1 MDIYSGGILISIL
14 VYIGVGNY
22 AGRRVKDLDD
32 YFVAGRRAPTLMIV
46 GTLVAS
52 YLSTNTFMAETGMAY
67 SNWAGPWILFPPMAA
82 MGYIY
87 GSLYFGRY
95 LRRSRTL
102 TVAEFFGRRFDS
114 PGVRAVAGVSIVLGL
129 GCYLLAVTQG
139 AAILLS
145 QISPMSYTQSLLI
158 AWASYTLFTLYSG
171 SRGVVI
177 TDTLMFLLFSSVS
190 FLALYYLIDLNGGW
204 VNALTELMALEDKPN
219 LMAWY
224 GRVGPG
230 MDWETPSD
238 LIIWSIIIG
247 VAWSLVVAI
256 SPWQSSRYLMAKN
269 EHVVIRS
276 GCIAAVALV
285 SIAVTLSIAASTVNL
300 SKSDITPQEQSIIW
314 ASLNIL
320 PPLLGAL
327 LLAGIMSAAL
337 SSASTFMSL
346 VGFSVSNDIL
356 PSTKL
361 IDVESSRWS
370 LLGFSRLTMLVV
382 GAIVLVIALFIEPN
396 IFWLTYFAGTVFA
409 SSWGPVAFMSIW
421 SDRITASA
429 AFWGMIS
436 GFVGNVIPKLLDTL
450 GVIDLP
456 TILDPFVIGAS
467 VSLLVISTVS
477 RYTRVSDVQRE
488 YRLSLHVVPEEECA
502 AKPTRITR
510 WASLLLGAY
519 GLLVATLLVNFYIK
533 PYQAIVGT
541 LQDDQ
546 TVNWFTGEALHALGW
561 LVLLVSFSALA
572 YWAIGRSYKVKVA
585 EGGVSSSVGE
595 AGEEPSS

>member
-1 MDIYSGGILISIL
+1 
-14 VYIGVGNY
+14 
-22 AGRRVKDLDD
+22 
-32 YFVAGRRAPTLMIV
+32 
-46 GTLVAS
+46 
-52 YLSTNTFMAETGMAY
+52 
-67 SNWAGPWILFPPMAA
+67 
-82 MGYIY
+82 
-87 GSLYFGRY
+87 
-95 LRRSRTL
+95 
-102 TVAEFFGRRFDS
+102 
-114 PGVRAVAGVSIVLGL
+114 VAGVSIVLGL

-467 VSLLVISTVS
+467 VSLVVISTVS
-477 RYTRVSDVQRE
+477 RYTRVSDEQRE

-519 GLLVATLLVNFYIK
+519 GVLVATLLVNFYIK

-561 LVLLVSFSALA
+561 LVMLVSFSALA
-572 YWAIGRSYKVKVA
+572 YWAIGRSYNVKVA

-595 AGEEPSS
+595 ASEEL

>member
-1 MDIYSGGILISIL
+1 M
-14 VYIGVGNY
+14 
-22 AGRRVKDLDD
+22 
-32 YFVAGRRAPTLMIV
+32 
-46 GTLVAS
+46 
-52 YLSTNTFMAETGMAY
+52 
-67 SNWAGPWILFPPMAA
+67 
-82 MGYIY
+82 
-87 GSLYFGRY
+87 
-95 LRRSRTL
+95 
-102 TVAEFFGRRFDS
+102 
-114 PGVRAVAGVSIVLGL
+114 
-129 GCYLLAVTQG
+129 
-139 AAILLS
+139 
-145 QISPMSYTQSLLI
+145 
-158 AWASYTLFTLYSG
+158 
-171 SRGVVI
+171 
-177 TDTLMFLLFSSVS
+177 
-190 FLALYYLIDLNGGW
+190 
-204 VNALTELMALEDKPN
+204 
-219 LMAWY
+219 
-224 GRVGPG
+224 
-230 MDWETPSD
+230 
-238 LIIWSIIIG
+238 
-247 VAWSLVVAI
+247 
-256 SPWQSSRYLMAKN
+256 
-269 EHVVIRS
+269 
-276 GCIAAVALV
+276 
-285 SIAVTLSIAASTVNL
+285 NL
-300 SKSDITPQEQSIIW
+300 SKTDITPQEQSIIW

-467 VSLLVISTVS
+467 VSLVVISTVS
-477 RYTRVSDVQRE
+477 RYTRVSDEQRE

-533 PYQAIVGT
+533 PYQAIAGT

-572 YWAIGRSYKVKVA
+572 YWAIGRSYNIKVA

-595 AGEEPSS
+595 ASEELSS

>member
-14 VYIGVGNY
+14 VYIAIGNY

-276 GCIAAVALV
+276 GCIAAIALV

-361 IDVESSRWS
+361 VDVESSRWS

-467 VSLLVISTVS
+467 VSLLVITTVS

-572 YWAIGRSYKVKVA
+572 YWAIGRSYNVKVA
-585 EGGVSSSVGE
+585 QRGVSSSVGE
-595 AGEEPSS
+595 ASEEL

>member
-114 PGVRAVAGVSIVLGL
+114 ARVRAVAGVSIVLGL

-276 GCIAAVALV
+276 GCIAAIALV

-467 VSLLVISTVS
+467 VSLVVISTVS
-477 RYTRVSDVQRE
+477 RYTRVSDEQRE

-572 YWAIGRSYKVKVA
+572 YWAIGRSYNVKVA
-585 EGGVSSSVGE
+585 AGGVSSSVGE
-595 AGEEPSS
+595 AR

>member
-1 MDIYSGGILISIL
+1 MDVYSVGILVSI
-14 VYIGVGNY
+14 VIYIGVGNY

-32 YFVAGRRAPTLMIV
+32 YFVAGRRAPTVLIV

-67 SNWAGPWILFPPMAA
+67 SNWAGPWILFPPITA

-102 TVAEFFGRRFDS
+102 TVSEFFGRRFDS
-114 PGVRAVAGVSIVLGL
+114 PRVRSVAGVSIVLGL

-145 QISPMSYTQSLLI
+145 QISPLSYTQSLLI

-177 TDTLMFLLFSSVS
+177 TDTLMFLLFTSVS
-190 FLALYYLIDLNGGW
+190 FLALYYLINLNGGW
-204 VNALTELMALEDKPN
+204 LNTLTELTTLEDKPD

-224 GRVGPG
+224 GMAGPG
-230 MDWETPSD
+230 MDWETPTD
-238 LIIWSIIIG
+238 LIIWSTIIG

-300 SKSDITPQEQSIIW
+300 SKLDITPQEQSIIW
-314 ASLNIL
+314 AALNIL
-320 PPLLGAL
+320 PPLLGAS

-337 SSASTFMSL
+337 SSASTFLSL

-356 PSTKL
+356 PSTRL
-361 IDVESSRWS
+361 VSAESSRLS

-382 GAIVLVIALFIEPN
+382 GTIVLMISLFIEPN

-450 GVIDLP
+450 GLIDLP
-456 TILDPFVIGAS
+456 TVLDPFVIGAT
-467 VSLLVISTVS
+467 VSLVVISTVS
-477 RYTRVSDVQRE
+477 RFTRVSDEQRA
-488 YRLSLHVVPEEECA
+488 YRLSLHVVPVEECA
-502 AKPTRITR
+502 AKPTRQTQ
-510 WASLLLGAY
+510 WAALLLAAY
-519 GLLVATLLVNFYIK
+519 GLVVATLLINFYIK
-533 PYQAIVGT
+533 PYQSIVGT
-541 LQDDQ
+541 LLEDQ

-561 LVLLVSFSALA
+561 LVVLVSFSALA
-572 YWAIGRSYKVKVA
+572 YRAIGRSYKVA
-585 EGGVSSSVGE
+585 ENRVTSSVGE
-595 AGEEPSS
+595 GNEELSS

>member
-1 MDIYSGGILISIL
+1 MDIYTVSILLSIL
-14 VYIGVGNY
+14 VYIAVGNY

-32 YFVAGRRAPTLMIV
+32 YFVAGRRAPTVMIV

-87 GSLYFGRY
+87 GSLFFGRY

-102 TVAEFFGRRFDS
+102 TVSEFFGRRFTS
-114 PGVRAVAGVSIVLGL
+114 PGVRSVAGISIVLGL

-145 QISPMSYTQSLLI
+145 QISPLSYTQSLLV
-158 AWASYTLFTLYSG
+158 AWASYTMFTLYSG

-204 VNALTELMALEDKPN
+204 VNALGELMALEEKPD
-219 LMAWY
+219 LMAWH
-224 GRVGPG
+224 GMAGPG
-230 MDWETPSD
+230 MEWETPTD

-247 VAWSLVVAI
+247 IAWSLVVAI

-285 SIAVTLSIAASTVNL
+285 SIAVSLSLVASTVNL
-300 SKSDITPQEQSIIW
+300 SKTDITPQEQSIIW

-356 PSTKL
+356 PATKL
-361 IDVESSRWS
+361 IDVASSRFS

-382 GAIVLVIALFIEPN
+382 GAIVLTISLFIEPN

-409 SSWGPVAFMSIW
+409 SSWGPVAFMSVW

-456 TILDPFVIGAS
+456 TILDPFVIGATI
-467 VSLLVISTVS
+467 SLVVITTVS
-477 RYTRVSDVQRE
+477 RYTRVSDEQRE
-488 YRLSLHVVPEEECA
+488 YRLSLHVVPEEECVAKLTRHTQWA
-502 AKPTRITR
+502 A
-510 WASLLLGAY
+510 LLLCAY
-519 GLLVATLLVNFYIK
+519 GLFVAFLLVNFYIK
-533 PYQAIVGT
+533 PYQSIRGT
-541 LQDDQ
+541 LLDDQ
-546 TVNWFTGEALHALGW
+546 SVNWFTGEALHAVAW
-561 LVLLVSFSALA
+561 VVMLVSFGALA
-572 YWAIGRSYKVKVA
+572 YWAIGRSYKVA
-585 EGGVSSSVGE
+585 RSTVSSSGSE
-595 AGEEPSS
+595 LSRGSE

>member
-1 MDIYSGGILISIL
+1 MDVYSVGILVSI
-14 VYIGVGNY
+14 VIYIGVGNY

-32 YFVAGRRAPTLMIV
+32 YFVAGRRAPTVMIV

-67 SNWAGPWILFPPMAA
+67 SNWAGPWILFPPITA

-102 TVAEFFGRRFDS
+102 TVSEFFGRRFDS
-114 PGVRAVAGVSIVLGL
+114 PRVRSVAGVSIVLGL

-177 TDTLMFLLFSSVS
+177 TDTLMFLLFTSVS
-190 FLALYYLIDLNGGW
+190 FLALYYLINLNGGW
-204 VNALTELMALEDKPN
+204 LNALTELTTLEDKPD

-224 GRVGPG
+224 GMAGPG
-230 MDWETPSD
+230 MDWETPTD
-238 LIIWSIIIG
+238 LIIWSTIIG

-314 ASLNIL
+314 AALNIL

-337 SSASTFMSL
+337 SSASTFLSL

-361 IDVESSRWS
+361 VSAESSRLS

-382 GAIVLVIALFIEPN
+382 GAIVLMISLFIEPN

-450 GVIDLP
+450 GLIDLP
-456 TILDPFVIGAS
+456 TVI
-467 VSLLVISTVS
+467 
-477 RYTRVSDVQRE
+477 R
-488 YRLSLHVVPEEECA
+488 
-502 AKPTRITR
+502 
-510 WASLLLGAY
+510 
-519 GLLVATLLVNFYIK
+519 
-533 PYQAIVGT
+533 
-541 LQDDQ
+541 
-546 TVNWFTGEALHALGW
+546 
-561 LVLLVSFSALA
+561 
-572 YWAIGRSYKVKVA
+572 
-585 EGGVSSSVGE
+585 
-595 AGEEPSS
+595 

>member
-1 MDIYSGGILISIL
+1 MDVYSVGILISI
-14 VYIGVGNY
+14 VIYIGVGNY
-22 AGRRVKDLDD
+22 AGSRVKDLDD
-32 YFVAGRRAPTLMIV
+32 YFVAGRRAPTVMIV

-67 SNWAGPWILFPPMAA
+67 SNWAGPWILFPPITA

-102 TVAEFFGRRFDS
+102 TVSEFFGRRFDS
-114 PGVRAVAGVSIVLGL
+114 PRVRSVAGVSIVLGL

-177 TDTLMFLLFSSVS
+177 TDTLMFLLFTSVS
-190 FLALYYLIDLNGGW
+190 FLALYYLINLNGCW
-204 VNALTELMALEDKPN
+204 LNALTELTTLEDKPD

-224 GRVGPG
+224 GMAGPG
-230 MDWETPSD
+230 MDWETPTD
-238 LIIWSIIIG
+238 LIIWSTIIG

-300 SKSDITPQEQSIIW
+300 SKLDITPQEQSIIW
-314 ASLNIL
+314 AALNIL

-337 SSASTFMSL
+337 SSASTFLSL

-361 IDVESSRWS
+361 VSAESSRLS

-382 GAIVLVIALFIEPN
+382 GAIVLMISLFIEPN

-450 GVIDLP
+450 GLIDLP
-456 TILDPFVIGAS
+456 TVLDPFVIGAT
-467 VSLLVISTVS
+467 VSLVVISTVS
-477 RYTRVSDVQRE
+477 RFTRVSDEQRE
-488 YRLSLHVVPEEECA
+488 YRLSLHVVPVEECA
-502 AKPTRITR
+502 AKPTRQTQ
-510 WASLLLGAY
+510 WAALLLAAY
-519 GLLVATLLVNFYIK
+519 GLVVATLLVNFYIK
-533 PYQAIVGT
+533 PYQSIVGT
-541 LQDDQ
+541 LLDDQ

-561 LVLLVSFSALA
+561 LVVLVSFSALA
-572 YWAIGRSYKVKVA
+572 YRAIGRSYKVTENRA
-585 EGGVSSSVGE
+585 TSSVGE
-595 AGEEPSS
+595 GNEELSS

>member
-1 MDIYSGGILISIL
+1 MDIYSISIL
-14 VYIGVGNY
+14 VSIMVYIAVGNY
-22 AGRRVKDLDD
+22 AGRRVKHLED
-32 YFVAGRRAPTLMIV
+32 YFVAGRQAPTIMIV

-67 SNWAGPWILFPPMAA
+67 SNWAGPWILFPPLAA

-87 GSLYFGRY
+87 GSLFFGRY
-95 LRRSRTL
+95 LRRSSTL
-102 TVAEFFGRRFDS
+102 TVSEFFGKRFDS
-114 PGVRAVAGVSIVLGL
+114 PRVRAVAGVSIVLGL

-145 QISPMSYTQSLLI
+145 QISPLSYTQSLLI

-190 FLALYYLIDLNGGW
+190 FLALYYLIDFNGGW
-204 VNALTELMALEDKPN
+204 LNALTELVTLEEKPD

-247 VAWSLVVAI
+247 IAWSLVVAI

-285 SIAVTLSIAASTVNL
+285 SIAVSLSLVASTVNL
-300 SKSDITPQEQSIIW
+300 SKTDIMPQEQSIIW
-314 ASLNIL
+314 AALNIL

-337 SSASTFMSL
+337 SSASTFLSL

-361 IDVESSRWS
+361 ISAESSGLS
-370 LLGFSRLTMLVV
+370 LLGFSRVTMLVV
-382 GAIVLVIALFIEPN
+382 GAIVLVISLFIEPN

-450 GVIDLP
+450 GLIDLP
-456 TILDPFVIGAS
+456 TILDPFVIGAV
-467 VSLLVISTVS
+467 VSLVVISTLS
-477 RYTRVSDVQRE
+477 RVTRVTDEQRK

-502 AKPTRITR
+502 AKLTRHTQ
-510 WASLLLGAY
+510 WAALLLGAY
-519 GLLVATLLVNFYIK
+519 GLVVTTLLVNFYIK
-533 PYQAIVGT
+533 PYQSIVGT
-541 LQDDQ
+541 LLDDQ
-546 TVNWFTGEALHALGW
+546 TVNWFTGEALHAIAW
-561 LVLLVSFSALA
+561 LVVLVSFSALA
-572 YWAIGRSYKVKVA
+572 YWAIGRSYKIA
-585 EGGVSSSVGE
+585 GDTASVGAANE
-595 AGEEPSS
+595 KLSS